1 MSMTK
6 IESTDG
12 GSPAQRAGIRVGE
25 TLTHV
30 NGHPIVD
37 VLDYKYYTYDP
48 RLELTLADESGR
60 ARKVKVKKQAGQD
73 LGLNFETYL
82 MDKPRPCA
90 NRCLFCFV
98 DQLPPGLRESLYFKD
113 DDARLSFLMG
123 NYITLTNLS
132 ARELQRIIDLRIS
145 PINISVHATN
155 PELRAKLLGHP
166 RGGEGLAHMRRFA
179 EAGITMHCQIVA
191 CPGLNDG
198 AELQRS
204 MAELAALSP
213 AVGSVSVVPV
223 GLTGHRENLYPLQ
236 IYQKAQAGA
245 VIDMVESYGAAC
257 MERHG
262 TTLFWCSDEFY
273 LRAARPIPADEYYED
288 YTQLENGVGMLRLL
302 KTEFV
307 AALRTLDDVSGG
319 TPFSIAC
326 GVDAAPWM
334 QELVDRAAETCDTKG
349 IVYPIINHF
358 FGESITVSGL
368 ITGQDLIAQLAGQP
382 LGSRLLIPVNMLRHG
397 QDVFL
402 DDVTLAQVRDAL
414 GVPVLPVPQDGYAL
428 CCAMLEIE
436 EPSV

>member
-1 MSMTK
+1 
-6 IESTDG
+6 
-12 GSPAQRAGIRVGE
+12 
-25 TLTHV
+25 
-30 NGHPIVD
+30 IVD

-48 RLELTLADESGR
+48 RLELTLSDENGR
-60 ARKVKVKKQAGQD
+60 ARKVKIKKQAGQD
-73 LGLNFETYL
+73 LGLNFTTYL
-82 MDKPRPCA
+82 MDKPRACA

-132 ARELQRIIDLRIS
+132 SRELQRIIDLRIS

-155 PELRAKLLGHP
+155 PALRAKLLGHP
-166 RGGEGLAHMRRFA
+166 HGGEGLAHMRRFA
-179 EAGITMHCQIVA
+179 AAGITMHCQIVS

-204 MAELAALSP
+204 MADLAALYP
-213 AVGSVSVVPV
+213 AVNSVSVVPV
-223 GLTGHRENLYPLQ
+223 GLTGHRDNLYPLESYDQ
-236 IYQKAQAGA
+236 ETAGA
-245 VIDMVESYGAAC
+245 VIDLVEAYGAAC
-257 MERHG
+257 MAQYG

-273 LRAARPIPADEYYED
+273 LRAERPIPADAYYED

-302 KTEFV
+302 KTEFI
-307 AALRTLDDVSGG
+307 AALRMMDDVSGS
-319 TPFSIAC
+319 TPFAIAC

-334 QELVDRAAETCDTKG
+334 QELVDMTAETCDTKG

-368 ITGQDLIAQLAGQP
+368 VTGRDLIAQLKGQP

-414 GVPVLPVPQDGYAL
+414 GVPVLPVNQDGYGL
-428 CCAMLEIE
+428 CCAILEIE
-436 EPSV
+436 EASV